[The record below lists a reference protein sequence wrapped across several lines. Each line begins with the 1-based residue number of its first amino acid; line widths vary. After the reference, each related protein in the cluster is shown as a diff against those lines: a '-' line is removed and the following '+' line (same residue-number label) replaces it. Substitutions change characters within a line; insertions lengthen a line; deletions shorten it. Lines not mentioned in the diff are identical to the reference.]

1 MQRKYEINME
11 INRKLEHLT
20 EEQIEEVITMYKDK
34 SIRLSN
40 IISKYNIDVKPSG
53 LLSILPPIK
62 TDEVCAI
69 CGAYLYQKIKPRT
82 GYASDSQKDKFCLE
96 CGHWVY
102 AKSIWETKKCTCEGC
117 KAIAKA
123 EEERK
128 KKQIQEIYSKEK
140 AQINFTE
147 LTLSDQIKLVYVLM
161 NNSFHNVSE
170 IAPMEPEGKW
180 IQYIN
185 RLTEIKAISV
195 SPESAVNAFCKEN
208 FPNEYYVAKVQY
220 NVNVIFDDEI
230 LYKIN
235 NNSYFIENSN
245 EEELIILLKKYIY
258 DDLIRQFEDMLN
270 SRRLQLH
277 ISENANDKF
286 IELID
291 KISYTQI
298 LTLCNRVAVFFSDKV
313 LTGNMSKSMAKNAAL
328 LNVSKF
334 YDRAIQSDWTINHAE
349 ICHIGKELQFFIER
363 ILNKKTTILKDIASA
378 ENLRKWK
385 NLEKD
390 YTGKLHMRKNSYI
403 LRNIKRMWN
412 LVLIS

>member
-53 LLSILPPIK
+53 VLSILPPIK

-69 CGAYLYQKIKPRT
+69 CGAYLYQKLKPRT

-378 ENLRKWK
+378 ENLRKCK

-390 YTGKLHMRKNSYI
+390 YNRQTAYAEE
-403 LRNIKRMWN
+403 
-412 LVLIS
+412 

>member
-69 CGAYLYQKIKPRT
+69 CGAYLYQKLKPRT

-258 DDLIRQFEDMLN
+258 DDLIRKFEDMLN

-390 YTGKLHMRKNSYI
+390 YNRQTAYAEE
-403 LRNIKRMWN
+403 
-412 LVLIS
+412 

>member
-69 CGAYLYQKIKPRT
+69 CGAYLYQKLKPRT

-390 YTGKLHMRKNSYI
+390 YNRQAAYAEE
-403 LRNIKRMWN
+403 
-412 LVLIS
+412 

>member
-69 CGAYLYQKIKPRT
+69 CGAYLYQKLKPRT

-298 LTLCNRVAVFFSDKV
+298 LTLCNRVAVFFSGKV

-390 YTGKLHMRKNSYI
+390 YNRQTAYAEE
-403 LRNIKRMWN
+403 
-412 LVLIS
+412 

>member
-69 CGAYLYQKIKPRT
+69 CGAYLYQKLKPRT

-277 ISENANDKF
+277 ISENANDKS

-390 YTGKLHMRKNSYI
+390 YNRQTAYAEE
-403 LRNIKRMWN
+403 
-412 LVLIS
+412 

>member
-69 CGAYLYQKIKPRT
+69 CGAYLYQKLKPRT
-82 GYASDSQKDKFCLE
+82 GYASDIQKDKFCLE

-390 YTGKLHMRKNSYI
+390 YNRQTAYAEE
-403 LRNIKRMWN
+403 
-412 LVLIS
+412 

>member
-102 AKSIWETKKCTCEGC
+102 AKSIWKTKKCTCEGC

-390 YTGKLHMRKNSYI
+390 YNRQTAYAEE
-403 LRNIKRMWN
+403 
-412 LVLIS
+412 

>member
-69 CGAYLYQKIKPRT
+69 CGAYLYQKLKPRT

-185 RLTEIKAISV
+185 CLTEIKAISV

-390 YTGKLHMRKNSYI
+390 YNRQTAYAEE
-403 LRNIKRMWN
+403 
-412 LVLIS
+412 

>member
-69 CGAYLYQKIKPRT
+69 CGAYLYQKLKPRT

-390 YTGKLHMRKNSYI
+390 YNRQSAYAEE
-403 LRNIKRMWN
+403 
-412 LVLIS
+412 

>member
-69 CGAYLYQKIKPRT
+69 CGAYLYQKLKPRT

-245 EEELIILLKKYIY
+245 EEELMILLKKYIY

-390 YTGKLHMRKNSYI
+390 YNRQTAYAEE
-403 LRNIKRMWN
+403 
-412 LVLIS
+412 

>member
-69 CGAYLYQKIKPRT
+69 CGAYLYQKLKPRT

-258 DDLIRQFEDMLN
+258 DNLIRQFEDMLN

-390 YTGKLHMRKNSYI
+390 YNRQTAYAEE
-403 LRNIKRMWN
+403 
-412 LVLIS
+412 

>member
-69 CGAYLYQKIKPRT
+69 CGAYLYQKLKPRT

-390 YTGKLHMRKNSYI
+390 YNRQTAYAAE
-403 LRNIKRMWN
+403 
-412 LVLIS
+412 

>member
-69 CGAYLYQKIKPRT
+69 CGAYLYQKLKPRT

-363 ILNKKTTILKDIASA
+363 ILNKKNHNFKRYSIGRKFKKMEKPRKRLQQANCICGRIA
-378 ENLRKWK
+378 
-385 NLEKD
+385 
-390 YTGKLHMRKNSYI
+390 I
-403 LRNIKRMWN
+403 F
-412 LVLIS
+412 

>member
-1 MQRKYEINME
+1 ME

-69 CGAYLYQKIKPRT
+69 CGAYLYQKLKPRT

-208 FPNEYYVAKVQY
+208 FPNEYYAAKVQY

-390 YTGKLHMRKNSYI
+390 YNRQTAYAEE
-403 LRNIKRMWN
+403 
-412 LVLIS
+412 

>member
-69 CGAYLYQKIKPRT
+69 CGAYLYQKLKPRT
-82 GYASDSQKDKFCLE
+82 GYESDSQKDKFCLE

-390 YTGKLHMRKNSYI
+390 YNRQTAYAEE
-403 LRNIKRMWN
+403 
-412 LVLIS
+412 

>member
-170 IAPMEPEGKW
+170 IAPMEHEGKW

-390 YTGKLHMRKNSYI
+390 YNRQTAYAEE
-403 LRNIKRMWN
+403 
-412 LVLIS
+412 

>member
-69 CGAYLYQKIKPRT
+69 CGAYLYQKLKPRT

-385 NLEKD
+385 KLEKD
-390 YTGKLHMRKNSYI
+390 YNRQTAYAEE
-403 LRNIKRMWN
+403 
-412 LVLIS
+412 

>member
-69 CGAYLYQKIKPRT
+69 CGAYLYQKLKPRT

-390 YTGKLHMRKNSYI
+390 YNRQTAYAEEYLYFKEY
-403 LRNIKRMWN
+403 
-412 LVLIS
+412 

>member
-69 CGAYLYQKIKPRT
+69 CGAYLYQKLKPRT

-270 SRRLQLH
+270 SLRLQLH

-390 YTGKLHMRKNSYI
+390 YNRQTAYAEE
-403 LRNIKRMWN
+403 
-412 LVLIS
+412 

>member
-1 MQRKYEINME
+1 ME

-69 CGAYLYQKIKPRT
+69 CGAYLYQKLKPRT

-102 AKSIWETKKCTCEGC
+102 AKSIWEKKKCTCEGC

-390 YTGKLHMRKNSYI
+390 YNRQTAYAEE
-403 LRNIKRMWN
+403 
-412 LVLIS
+412 

>member
-69 CGAYLYQKIKPRT
+69 CGAYLYQKLKPRT

-313 LTGNMSKSMAKNAAL
+313 LAGNMSKSMAKNAAL

-390 YTGKLHMRKNSYI
+390 YNRQTAYAEE
-403 LRNIKRMWN
+403 
-412 LVLIS
+412 

>member
-69 CGAYLYQKIKPRT
+69 CGAYLYQKLKPRT

-208 FPNEYYVAKVQY
+208 FPNEYYVAKVQN

-390 YTGKLHMRKNSYI
+390 YNRQTAYAEE
-403 LRNIKRMWN
+403 
-412 LVLIS
+412 

>member
-69 CGAYLYQKIKPRT
+69 CGAYLYQKLKPRT
-82 GYASDSQKDKFCLE
+82 GYASDSQKDKFCLK

-390 YTGKLHMRKNSYI
+390 YNRQTAYAEE
-403 LRNIKRMWN
+403 
-412 LVLIS
+412 

>member
-69 CGAYLYQKIKPRT
+69 CGAYLYQKLKPRT

-128 KKQIQEIYSKEK
+128 KKQIQELYSKEK

-390 YTGKLHMRKNSYI
+390 YNRQTAYAEE
-403 LRNIKRMWN
+403 
-412 LVLIS
+412 

>member
-69 CGAYLYQKIKPRT
+69 CGAYLYQKLKPRT

-313 LTGNMSKSMAKNAAL
+313 LTGNISKSMAKNAAL

-390 YTGKLHMRKNSYI
+390 YNRQTAYAEE
-403 LRNIKRMWN
+403 
-412 LVLIS
+412 

>member
-69 CGAYLYQKIKPRT
+69 CGAYLYQKLKPRT

-128 KKQIQEIYSKEK
+128 NQQIQEIYSKEK

-390 YTGKLHMRKNSYI
+390 YNRQTAYAEE
-403 LRNIKRMWN
+403 
-412 LVLIS
+412 

>member
-69 CGAYLYQKIKPRT
+69 CGAYLYQKLKPRT

-220 NVNVIFDDEI
+220 NVNVLFDDEI

-390 YTGKLHMRKNSYI
+390 YNRQTAYAEE
-403 LRNIKRMWN
+403 
-412 LVLIS
+412 

>member
-40 IISKYNIDVKPSG
+40 IISKYNIDVKLSG

-69 CGAYLYQKIKPRT
+69 CGAYLYQKLKPRT

-390 YTGKLHMRKNSYI
+390 YNRQTAYAEE
-403 LRNIKRMWN
+403 
-412 LVLIS
+412 

>member
-69 CGAYLYQKIKPRT
+69 CGAYLYQKLKPRT

-245 EEELIILLKKYIY
+245 EEELIILLKKNIY

-390 YTGKLHMRKNSYI
+390 YNRQTAYAEE
-403 LRNIKRMWN
+403 
-412 LVLIS
+412 

>member
-69 CGAYLYQKIKPRT
+69 CGAYLYQKLKPRT

-161 NNSFHNVSE
+161 NNFFHNVSE
-170 IAPMEPEGKW
+170 ITPMEPEGKW

-363 ILNKKTTILKDIASA
+363 ILNKKTTILKDRASA

-390 YTGKLHMRKNSYI
+390 YNRQTAYAEE
-403 LRNIKRMWN
+403 
-412 LVLIS
+412 

>member
-69 CGAYLYQKIKPRT
+69 CGAYLYQKLKPRT

-140 AQINFTE
+140 AQINCTE

-390 YTGKLHMRKNSYI
+390 YNRQTAYAEE
-403 LRNIKRMWN
+403 
-412 LVLIS
+412 

>member
-69 CGAYLYQKIKPRT
+69 CGAYLYQKLKPKT

-390 YTGKLHMRKNSYI
+390 YNRQTAYAEE
-403 LRNIKRMWN
+403 
-412 LVLIS
+412 

>member
-69 CGAYLYQKIKPRT
+69 CGAYLYQKLKPRT

-334 YDRAIQSDWTINHAE
+334 YDRAIQSDCTINHAE

-390 YTGKLHMRKNSYI
+390 YNRQTAYAEE
-403 LRNIKRMWN
+403 
-412 LVLIS
+412 

>member
-1 MQRKYEINME
+1 ME

-69 CGAYLYQKIKPRT
+69 CEAYLYQKLKPRT

-390 YTGKLHMRKNSYI
+390 YNRQTAYAEE
-403 LRNIKRMWN
+403 
-412 LVLIS
+412 

>member
-20 EEQIEEVITMYKDK
+20 EEQIEEVITMHKDK

-69 CGAYLYQKIKPRT
+69 CGAYLYQKLKPRT

-390 YTGKLHMRKNSYI
+390 YNKQTAYAEE
-403 LRNIKRMWN
+403 
-412 LVLIS
+412 

>member
-69 CGAYLYQKIKPRT
+69 CGAYLYHKLKPRT

-390 YTGKLHMRKNSYI
+390 YNRQTAYAEE
-403 LRNIKRMWN
+403 
-412 LVLIS
+412 

>member
-69 CGAYLYQKIKPRT
+69 CGAYLYQKLKPRT

-298 LTLCNRVAVFFSDKV
+298 LTLCNSVAVFFSDKV

-390 YTGKLHMRKNSYI
+390 YNRQTAYAEE
-403 LRNIKRMWN
+403 
-412 LVLIS
+412 

>member
-69 CGAYLYQKIKPRT
+69 CGAYLYQKLKPRT

-230 LYKIN
+230 LYKID

-390 YTGKLHMRKNSYI
+390 YNRQTAYAEE
-403 LRNIKRMWN
+403 
-412 LVLIS
+412 

>member
-69 CGAYLYQKIKPRT
+69 CGAYLYQKLKPRT

-334 YDRAIQSDWTINHAE
+334 YDGAIQSDWTINHAE

-390 YTGKLHMRKNSYI
+390 YNRQTAYAEE
-403 LRNIKRMWN
+403 
-412 LVLIS
+412 